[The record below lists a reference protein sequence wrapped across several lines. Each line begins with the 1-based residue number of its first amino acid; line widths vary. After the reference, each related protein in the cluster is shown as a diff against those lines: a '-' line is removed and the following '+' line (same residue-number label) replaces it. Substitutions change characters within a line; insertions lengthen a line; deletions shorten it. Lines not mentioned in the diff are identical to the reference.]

1 MPYQA
6 KVFNVMI
13 ASPGDVANERD
24 IVRDVVNEW
33 NTVHS
38 RDRNIVLLPTG
49 WETHSAPA
57 LGDRPQEI
65 INHQL
70 LQHADLLIAVFW
82 TRLGTPTGEAASGT
96 IEEIEEHL
104 SAGKPTMI
112 YFSSAPV
119 RPDSV
124 DESQYAALREFRSDI
139 QQRGLYENYD
149 SVTEF
154 REKLT
159 RQLAQTVIEQF
170 DGNAAEPAGDT
181 LPRKQTVELSDE
193 AGELLLEA
201 AQDQNGTVMVIKYM
215 GGMDVQTNGKNFVT
229 ERNARTES
237 LWEDAAQELV
247 RYGLIEDRGHKGEVF
262 RVTTRGYDAADQIS
276 KRRNAV

>member
-1 MPYQA
+1 
-6 KVFNVMI
+6 MI
-13 ASPGDVANERD
+13 ASPGDVANERN

-33 NTVHS
+33 NAVHS

-57 LGDRPQEI
+57 IGDRPQNI

-104 SAGKPTMI
+104 AAGKPTMI

-124 DESQYAALREFRSDI
+124 DESQYSSLREFRSDI
-139 QQRGLYENYD
+139 QKRGLYETYD
-149 SVTEF
+149 SVNEF

-159 RQLAQTVIEQF
+159 RQLAQTVIEHF
-170 DGNAAEPAGDT
+170 DGDTPEEPAST
-181 LPRKQTVELSDE
+181 LPRRQTVEISDP
-193 AGELLLEA
+193 ASELLLEA
-201 AQDQNGTVMVIKYM
+201 VQDQHGTVMVVKYM
-215 GGMDVQTNGKNFVT
+215 GGMDVQTNGRNFIT

-262 RVTTRGYDAADQIS
+262 RVTTQGYDAADQINQG
-276 KRRNAV
+276 RNAE